1 MARKQTEHSK
11 KAAFQLRYGITTIA
25 GWNSR
30 LEWVAYHEGSM
41 PCWVRG
47 ALLFGLLLG
56 SGGGFAQAVPGTVTP
71 PAGYKAIPLATPT
84 LSPGV
89 IHLLELEGE
98 FQDSVAAGGGAAFA
112 KWFADDA
119 VALNNGKAATL
130 GRGAIALE
138 ANWNPRDYQ
147 LTWVAQG
154 AQMGPSNDM
163 GFTWGHYVGRA
174 KKQDGQEIVTSG
186 RYMTVWRKLA
196 DGSWKVALDASADDA
211 PGRG

>member
-1 MARKQTEHSK
+1 MLCW
-11 KAAFQLRYGITTIA
+11 LR
-25 GWNSR
+25 S
-30 LEWVAYHEGSM
+30 
-41 PCWVRG
+41 
-47 ALLFGLLLG
+47 ALLFA
-56 SGGGFAQAVPGTVTP
+56 FALVPLVLPAQVVPGTVTP
-71 PAGYKAIPLATPT
+71 PAGYRAIPLATPT

-89 IHLLELEGE
+89 VHLLELEGE
-98 FQDSVAAGGGAAFA
+98 FQEAVAAGGGAAFA

-119 VALNNGKAATL
+119 VALNNGKPATL

-138 ANWNPRDYQ
+138 ATWDPKQYQ

-174 KKQDGQEIVTSG
+174 KTRDGQEVVTSG
-186 RYMTVWRKLA
+186 RYMTIWKKVP

-211 PGRG
+211 PGAGECCTLPPGGPGVKPPTGTGVAPPTAPPSAP